1 MTDIGAGI
9 TLAHPGRLWVLALVA
24 ALAVVLAVRS
34 LRRSREPFADAAL
47 LPSVA
52 PRRAGR
58 LRLLVPAAL
67 LLATASLSV
76 AWAQP
81 QRDATEERERAT
93 IVIALDTSSSM
104 LATDVSPDR
113 FTVAKAAAKEF
124 IEALPEDIEVGL
136 VVFNKGTR
144 LVAAPTDDHASVAA
158 ELDDLDLYGGT
169 ALGDAIL
176 TSLAAMSRTGG
187 EDADAARI
195 VLIADG
201 GSTEGSPVETGVQAA
216 VDAGVPVTTI
226 AYGTAGGVVE
236 SQGRQVAVPVDPVV
250 LQQIADATG
259 GKAYQAATGDQLAE
273 VYADIGTDVVQ
284 ERVTEDLA
292 SRFAGVAGLLLVATA
307 VPSLLVNSRLL

>member
-1 MTDIGAGI
+1 MTDIDSGI
-9 TLAHPGRLWVLALVA
+9 TLAHPGRLWVLVVVA
-24 ALAVVLAVRS
+24 ALAVVLVVRGP
-34 LRRSREPFADAAL
+34 RRGREPFADAAL

-58 LRLLVPAAL
+58 LRLLVPAGL
-67 LLATASLSV
+67 LLATTSLSV

-113 FTVAKAAAKEF
+113 FSVATAAAKEF

-158 ELDDLDLYGGT
+158 ELDDLNLFGGT

-187 EDADAARI
+187 EANAARI

-201 GSTEGSPVETGVQAA
+201 GSTEGSPVETGIQAA

-226 AYGTAGGVVE
+226 AYGTADGVVE

-259 GKAYQAATGDQLAE
+259 GTAYQAATGDQLAE

-292 SRFAGVAGLLLVATA
+292 SRFAGVAGLLLVLTA
-307 VPSLLVNSRLL
+307 APSLLISSRLL

>member
-1 MTDIGAGI
+1 VTDIDTGI
-9 TLAHPGRLWVLALVA
+9 TLAHPGRLWVLAVVV
-24 ALAVVLAVRS
+24 ALAVVLVVRG
-34 LRRSREPFADAAL
+34 LHRGREPFADAAL

-67 LLATASLSV
+67 LLATTSLSV

-104 LATDVSPDR
+104 LAKDVSPDR
-113 FTVAKAAAKEF
+113 FSVATAAAKEF
-124 IEALPEDIEVGL
+124 IAALPEDIEVGL
-136 VVFNKGTR
+136 VIFNKGTR

-158 ELDDLDLYGGT
+158 ELDDLNLFGGT

-176 TSLAAMSRTGG
+176 TSLAAMSRTGN
-187 EDADAARI
+187 EDANAARI

-201 GSTEGSPVETGVQAA
+201 GSTEGSPVETGIQAA

-226 AYGTAGGVVE
+226 AYGTAAGVVE
-236 SQGRQVAVPVDPVV
+236 SQGRQVPVPVDPVV

-259 GKAYQAATGDQLAE
+259 GKAYEAATGDQLAE

-284 ERVTEDLA
+284 ERVTQDLA
-292 SRFAGVAGLLLVATA
+292 SRFAGVAGLLLVLTA
-307 VPSLLVNSRLL
+307 VPSLLFSSRLL

>member
-1 MTDIGAGI
+1 MTEIDTGI
-9 TLAHPGRLWVLALVA
+9 TLAHPGRLWVLVVVA
-24 ALAVVLAVRS
+24 ALGVLLAVRG
-34 LRRSREPFADAAL
+34 LRRGREPFADAAL

-52 PRRAGR
+52 PRRVGR

-67 LLATASLSV
+67 LLATTSLSV

-81 QRDATEERERAT
+81 QRDATEERDRAT

-113 FTVAKAAAKEF
+113 FTVATSAAKDF

-158 ELDDLDLYGGT
+158 RLDELRLFGGT

-176 TSLAAMSRTGG
+176 TSLAAMSRTGA
-187 EDADAARI
+187 EDANAARI

-216 VDAGVPVTTI
+216 IDAGVPVTTI
-226 AYGTAGGVVE
+226 AYGTADGVVE

-273 VYADIGTDVVQ
+273 VYADIGTDVVR

-292 SRFAGVAGLLLVATA
+292 SRFAGVAGLLLVLTA
-307 VPSLLVNSRLL
+307 VPSLLFSSRLL

>member
-1 MTDIGAGI
+1 MTEIDTGI
-9 TLAHPGRLWVLALVA
+9 TLAHPGRLWVLVVVA
-24 ALAVVLAVRS
+24 ALAGVLVVRG
-34 LRRSREPFADAAL
+34 LRRGREPFADAAL

-67 LLATASLSV
+67 LLATTSLSV

-113 FTVAKAAAKEF
+113 FSVATAAAKEF

-136 VVFNKGTR
+136 VIFNKGTR

-158 ELDDLDLYGGT
+158 ELDDLNLFGGT

-176 TSLAAMSRTGG
+176 TSLAAMSRTGN
-187 EDADAARI
+187 EDANAARI

-201 GSTEGSPVETGVQAA
+201 GSTEGSPVEIGIQAA

-226 AYGTAGGVVE
+226 AYGTADGVVE

-259 GKAYQAATGDQLAE
+259 GKAYQAATGDQLTE

-292 SRFAGVAGLLLVATA
+292 SRFAGVAGLLLVLTA
-307 VPSLLVNSRLL
+307 VPSLLFSSRLL

>member
-1 MTDIGAGI
+1 MTDIDTGI
-9 TLAHPGRLWVLALVA
+9 TLAHPGRLWVLVVVA
-24 ALAVVLAVRS
+24 ALAVALVVRGV
-34 LRRSREPFADAAL
+34 RRGKEPFADAAL

-67 LLATASLSV
+67 LLATTSLSL

-113 FTVAKAAAKEF
+113 FSVATAAAKEF

-136 VVFNKGTR
+136 VIFNKGTR

-158 ELDDLDLYGGT
+158 ELDDLRLFGGT

-176 TSLAAMSRTGG
+176 TSLAAMSRTGN
-187 EDADAARI
+187 EDANAARI

-201 GSTEGSPVETGVQAA
+201 GSTEGSPVETGIQAA

-226 AYGTAGGVVE
+226 AYGTAAGVVE
-236 SQGRQVAVPVDPVV
+236 SQGRQVPVPVDPVV

-259 GKAYQAATGDQLAE
+259 GKAYEAATGDQLAE

-284 ERVTEDLA
+284 ERVTQDLA
-292 SRFAGVAGLLLVATA
+292 SRFAGIAGLLLVLTA
-307 VPSLLVNSRLL
+307 VPSLLFSSRLL

>member
-1 MTDIGAGI
+1 MIDTGI
-9 TLAHPGRLWVLALVA
+9 TLAHPGRLWVLVAVA
-24 ALAVVLAVRS
+24 ALAVVLVVQG
-34 LRRSREPFADAAL
+34 LRRGRDPFADAAL

-67 LLATASLSV
+67 LLATTSLCV

-113 FTVAKAAAKEF
+113 FTVATAAAKEF
-124 IEALPEDIEVGL
+124 IAALPEDIEVGL
-136 VVFNKGTR
+136 VIFNKGTR

-187 EDADAARI
+187 EDANAARI

-201 GSTEGSPVETGVQAA
+201 GSTEGSPIETGIQAA

-226 AYGTAGGVVE
+226 AYGTADGVVE

-259 GKAYQAATGDQLAE
+259 GTAYQAATGDQLAE
-273 VYADIGTDVVQ
+273 VYADIGTDVVR

-292 SRFAGVAGLLLVATA
+292 SRFAGVAGLLLLLTA
-307 VPSLLVNSRLL
+307 VPSLLFSSRLL